1 MKIHLTTISLTAVS
15 LSLLCAQEGIERSD
29 LDPVQA
35 AIESFNNRDRS
46 ESTGSAATGSAALA
60 EAEAPATAGKPVLV
74 TGKPPVNSGLI
85 DITEIPIDAQAA
97 EILPPSEHEAKG
109 LEVRVEQLTEGKG
122 KFKPESVRL
131 LAPFPAKPLDEAP
144 EGWLLQSE
152 NNAPAFRHKIELS
165 PGKFITLTVKPHV
178 LAPDADQLRVL
189 AISEP
194 GFDAS
199 LGYAQSDTVSSALS
213 DSIRKLN
220 HDSKRIGSAI
230 DQLQQLI
237 ISLPKPDPS
246 AELGPAPIPS
256 KPDGASSIPD
266 ANKPIPAQP

>member
-1 MKIHLTTISLTAVS
+1 MKIHLTTISVTAVS
-15 LSLLCAQEGIERSD
+15 LSLLCAQEGIERND

-46 ESTGSAATGSAALA
+46 ESTGSAATDSAALP
-60 EAEAPATAGKPVLV
+60 EAEAPAAASKPVLV

-85 DITEIPIDAQAA
+85 DITEIPIDPEAA

-109 LEVRVEQLTEGKG
+109 LEVHVEQLTEGSG
-122 KFKPESVRL
+122 NLNTETVRL
-131 LAPFPAKPLDEAP
+131 LAPFPAKPLHEAP
-144 EGWLLQSE
+144 NGWLLQSE
-152 NNAPAFRHKIELS
+152 NNAPAFRRKIELS
-165 PGKFITLTVKPHV
+165 PGKSITLTIKPHV
-178 LAPDADQLRVL
+178 LIPDADQLRVL

-199 LGYAQSDTVSSALS
+199 LGYAQSDTVSAALS

-220 HDSKRIGSAI
+220 QDSKRIGSAI

-246 AELGPAPIPS
+246 AELDPAPIPS
-256 KPDGASSIPD
+256 EPDSASSIPD

>member
-1 MKIHLTTISLTAVS
+1 MKIHLTTISITAFS
-15 LSLLCAQEGIERSD
+15 LSLLWAQQGIERSD
-29 LDPVQA
+29 TDPVQA

-46 ESTGSAATGSAALA
+46 ESTGSAALSD
-60 EAEAPATAGKPVLV
+60 AEAPAAASKPVLV
-74 TGKPPVNSGLI
+74 TGKSPVNSSLI

-97 EILPPSEHEAKG
+97 EILPPSEHESKG

-122 KFKPESVRL
+122 KFNPESVRL
-131 LAPFPAKPLDEAP
+131 FAPFPAKPLHEAP

-152 NNAPAFRHKIELS
+152 NNAPAFRQKIELS
-165 PGKFITLTVKPHV
+165 PGKFINLTVKPHV

-199 LGYAQSDTVSSALS
+199 LGYAQSDTVSAALS
-213 DSIRKLN
+213 ESISKLR
-220 HDSKRIGSAI
+220 HDSRRIGSAI

-237 ISLPKPDPS
+237 ISLPKPDRSP
-246 AELGPAPIPS
+246 EVDPATIRS
-256 KPDGASSIPD
+256 ESDGTSSMHD